1 MTDPLFLSDDLTDPL
16 PTVGT
21 HLMLAGN
28 EGRHAAV
35 VRRIR
40 PQEMIMIGDGRGRAV
55 RGMVVEVG
63 PSSVVVEVAQ
73 YLATPAEPRRFV
85 AVQALAKG
93 DRSELAVEMMTEM
106 GVTEIVPWQASR
118 SIVRW
123 SEERGVRSLNRWR
136 TTVREAAK
144 QSRRLNVPQVSEPVT
159 TRLLTQRVAGADLTL
174 MLHEEA
180 EHSIIEV
187 DLPKAGTVLIII
199 GPEGGIS
206 ADERDELTRAGAQP
220 VSVSDGVLR
229 TSTAGVVALAGL
241 KLRRG
246 RAGAP

>member
-73 YLATPAEPRRFV
+73 YLARPAEPRRFV

-136 TTVREAAK
+136 TTVRDAAK

-180 EHSIIEV
+180 EHSISEV

-220 VSVSDGVLR
+220 VSISDGVLR